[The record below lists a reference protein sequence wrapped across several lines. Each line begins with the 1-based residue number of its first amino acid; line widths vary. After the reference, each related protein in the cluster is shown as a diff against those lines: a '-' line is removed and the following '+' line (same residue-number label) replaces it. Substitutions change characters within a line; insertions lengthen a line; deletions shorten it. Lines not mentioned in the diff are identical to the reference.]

1 MSLVRSVINKA
12 YSFFIKKTALRS
24 AKVGKAFRC
33 QRPFSMGGN
42 GCTIGDNV
50 TIGKGS
56 ALSLIQTYGETK
68 YQPHLEIGSG
78 VVVTGGLK
86 VLCAEHIRIGDN
98 TLFGSDVFISDE
110 NHGLKPWTSP
120 YQEQPL
126 ATKEVIIQN
135 NCWIGE
141 RAVILPGSVIGEWSI
156 IGAGAVVKGTV
167 PPMSIVVGNPARV
180 VKRYDPLDQC
190 WHRLEDKTR

>member
-1 MSLVRSVINKA
+1 M
-12 YSFFIKKTALRS
+12 
-24 AKVGKAFRC
+24 
-33 QRPFSMGGN
+33 
-42 GCTIGDNV
+42 
-50 TIGKGS
+50 
-56 ALSLIQTYGETK
+56 
-68 YQPHLEIGSG
+68 
-78 VVVTGGLK
+78 VVTGALK

-98 TLFGSDVFISDE
+98 TLFGSNVFISDE
-110 NHGLKPWTSP
+110 NHGLKPLTSP

-190 WHRLEDKTR
+190 WHRVEDQTK